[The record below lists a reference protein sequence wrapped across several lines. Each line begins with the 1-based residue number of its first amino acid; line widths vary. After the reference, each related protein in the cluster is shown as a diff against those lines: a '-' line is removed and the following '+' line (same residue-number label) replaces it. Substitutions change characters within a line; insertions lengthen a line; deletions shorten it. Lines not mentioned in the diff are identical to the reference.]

1 MQLASPSKQSL
12 NDNAIV
18 CEELSKVY
26 NTSIGSKFALN
37 NLSFQVKF
45 GEVVGIVGRNGCG
58 KSTLL
63 KVISGIIKPSK
74 GKITINGQLISILEV
89 GTGFIPELS
98 GFDNVRLVC
107 RLFGLTKRETK
118 ALLPS
123 IIDFSELEAAMAEP
137 VKNYSQGM
145 YLRLAAAVA
154 FSLKADIYLFDE
166 VIAVGDE
173 AFQKKCTNK
182 FQQLTLAGSTILVVS
197 HNFSQIVSIC
207 SRCILLK
214 DGAILV
220 DDKPGKVFEIFENTL
235 YKRANITPSQSVG
248 FTVLL
253 DGHVDILHFNLSKNS
268 MSKRLTQESQV
279 EFDIIWKKKLS
290 GISVCFHIDIKNEAG
305 ILLLNTANIYGKHRE
320 AMEQQSKE
328 ELGVF
333 QDRCT
338 IPSFFLNHGCYFA
351 YLKCTSYDS
360 LNNYRL
366 IAESEYP
373 LSVHIENFHDET
385 RANIWTFTPAP
396 IRTKLDWTRKSIT
409 KK

>member
-1 MQLASPSKQSL
+1 MEH
-12 NDNAIV
+12 DVAIV
-18 CEELSKVY
+18 CEGLSKVY
-26 NTSIGSKFALN
+26 NTSIGPKFALN
-37 NLSFQVKF
+37 NLSFQVKY
-45 GEVVGIVGRNGCG
+45 GEVVGIVGSNGCG

-98 GFDNVRLVC
+98 GFDNTRLVC
-107 RLFGLTKRETK
+107 RLFGLSKKQTED
-118 ALLPS
+118 LLPS
-123 IIDFSELEAAMAEP
+123 IISFSELDVAMAEP

-173 AFQKKCTNK
+173 AFQKKCINK
-182 FQQLTLAGSTILVVS
+182 FQQLTMGGSTILVVS
-197 HNFSQIVSIC
+197 HNFAQIASIC
-207 SRCILLK
+207 QRCILLK
-214 DGAILV
+214 EGTVVV
-220 DDKPGKVFEIFENTL
+220 DDKPEKVFEVFENTV
-235 YKRANITPSQSVG
+235 YKRANLASTQSVG

-253 DGHVDILHFNLSKNS
+253 DGHVDILHFNLSKKN
-268 MSKRLTQESQV
+268 MSKRLTQESEV
-279 EFDIIWKKKLS
+279 EFDIIWEKKLP
-290 GISVCFHIDIKNEAG
+290 GILVCFHIDIKNEAG
-305 ILLLNTANIYGKHRE
+305 ILLLNTANIYGQHRE
-320 AMEQQSKE
+320 TMEQQSKE

-338 IPSFFLNHGCYFA
+338 IPAFFLNHGCFYA

-373 LSVHIENFHDET
+373 LSIQIENFHDESLSSF
-385 RANIWTFTPAP
+385 WTYSPAP
-396 IRTKLDWTRKSIT
+396 IRTKLEWTRKNT
-409 KK
+409 TFG

>member
-1 MQLASPSKQSL
+1 MQLASPSKHCL

-26 NTSIGSKFALN
+26 NTTIGPKFALN
-37 NLSFQVKF
+37 NLSFEVKF
-45 GEVVGIVGRNGCG
+45 GEVVGIVGSNGSG

-74 GKITINGQLISILEV
+74 GKLFIRGQLISILEV

-98 GFDNVRLVC
+98 GLDNVKLVC
-107 RLFGLTKRETK
+107 RLFGLSKIETAK
-118 ALLPS
+118 LLPS

-154 FSLKADIYLFDE
+154 FSLEADIYLFDE
-166 VIAVGDE
+166 VITVGDE

-197 HNFSQIVSIC
+197 HNFAQIASIC

-214 DGAILV
+214 DGAMLV
-220 DDKPGKVFEIFENTL
+220 DDKPEKVYEIFENTI
-235 YKRANITPSQSVG
+235 YKRASFDPSKSVAIN
-248 FTVLL
+248 VLIE
-253 DGHVDILHFNLSKNS
+253 GQVDIYHFNLSKTN
-268 MSKRLTQESQV
+268 MSKQLTQASEI
-279 EFDIIWKKKLS
+279 EFDIIWEKKLP
-290 GISVCFHIDIKNEAG
+290 GILVCFHIDIKNEAG
-305 ILLLNTANIYGKHRE
+305 ILLLNTANIYGQHRE
-320 AMEQQSKE
+320 TMEQQSKE

-338 IPSFFLNHGCYFA
+338 IPAFFLNHGCFYA

-373 LSVHIENFHDET
+373 LSIQIENFHDET
-385 RANIWTFTPAP
+385 MANIWAFTPAP

-409 KK
+409 IR